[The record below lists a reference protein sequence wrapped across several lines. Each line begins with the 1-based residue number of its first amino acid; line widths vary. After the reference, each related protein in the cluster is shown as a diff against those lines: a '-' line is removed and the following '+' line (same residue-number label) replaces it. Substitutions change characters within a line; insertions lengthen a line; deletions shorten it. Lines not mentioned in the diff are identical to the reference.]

1 MTTGSLSDF
10 IFFILGSNHYFEQ
23 SWHPPS
29 FSPPSDICLTP
40 TLLGLSPP
48 PKSISFPLHT
58 FPSTLSP
65 LIPSHF
71 NCCHS
76 QPLRKFKIITPTL
89 YIMMHL
95 PPLPISSS
103 APIKNLKDDSLKV
116 GEYYFSPS
124 FWGEDTMTINVH
136 FII

>member
-1 MTTGSLSDF
+1 MTAGSLSVF
-10 IFFILGSNHYFEQ
+10 IFFILGSNHYFVK

-40 TLLGLSPP
+40 ALLGLSPP
-48 PKSISFPLHT
+48 PKSISFPLPT
-58 FPSTLSP
+58 F
-65 LIPSHF
+65 PSHF

-89 YIMMHL
+89 CIMMHL

-103 APIKNLKDDSLKV
+103 APIRNLKNDSLKV